1 LSLDGSTPNAMNA
14 DLDMNG
20 NNILNASQVNVD
32 SLYINNISV
41 VPGDVSLQT
50 TYLTASYTGNGSQV
64 AYALTANPQTEANT
78 SVYIDGVYQNK
89 NTYSVSGVVVTFSEA
104 PPLNSA
110 IEIVYPINTDTLNGT
125 TADLITYNQ
134 GSTGAQDRTL
144 TNKLQ
149 ESVSVKDFGA
159 TGDGVTDDT
168 AAIQAAID
176 ATGGGLFFPEGTYAV
191 TPVSGQNYC
200 LLIDAKTIHLYGN
213 NSTISMATTD
223 VKQALRI
230 RDSNNFVVSGL
241 SFVGSGTNGSD
252 GGQGLLQLYQCD
264 NVVIENC
271 IIKNSNCDGLA
282 MALCLNITVSNCIF
296 DNCSKSSLYLNLS
309 TGASLSGN
317 IIKNIGGHL
326 VSSTIVG
333 AGVQISGNTD
343 CSVIGNSIIDGLGM
357 GILCN
362 QSGTTAPKRNIIS
375 GNTVKGI
382 TNPTNTN
389 VSSGIRLSNSA
400 TDKACAT
407 VVEGNFAQGC
417 SVYNFYIENHNG
429 AKISD
434 NTSVES
440 DRSGFVISTASDV
453 TFQNNTAIN
462 TNTSNTSGQHAFY
475 LINSASNVI
484 GGGNRAVNSPSF
496 ATSYGAHDISDATG
510 NANRVVKVK
519 DYEFSEHSFTWHPNS
534 GSSIPAG
541 SSVSSNFAG
550 ISGLL
555 VGDYVI
561 VAAPYSLNDCIVQA
575 YPTSTSGTV
584 RVTLFNSSGSSRTF
598 ASGDW
603 TIRVFSNN
611 P

>member
-1 LSLDGSTPNAMNA
+1 MGA
-14 DLDMNG
+14 DIDLNSNDLLNVRNIEAQFYKDENG
-20 NNILNASQVNVD
+20 VQVAFANYTGTVASQTFSGD
-32 SLYINNISV
+32 SSTLIFVVTVTPIS
-41 VPGDVSLQT
+41 SSNL
-50 TYLTASYTGNGSQV
+50 
-64 AYALTANPQTEANT
+64 
-78 SVYIDGVYQNK
+78 SVYIDGVYQQK
-89 NTYSVSGVVVTFSEA
+89 ATYTVIGSNITFSEA
-104 PPLNSA
+104 PPLGTDN
-110 IEIVYPINTDTLNGT
+110 IEIVAISSLPIGST
-125 TADLITYNQ
+125 TADLVGYTPA
-134 GSTGAQDRTL
+134 GSGAVPT
-144 TNKLQ
+144 TVEAKLR

-159 TGDGVTDDT
+159 VGDGVTDDT
-168 AAIQAAID
+168 VAIQAAID

-230 RDSNNFVVSGL
+230 QDSNNFVVSGL

-440 DRSGFVISTASDV
+440 DRSGFVISTVSDV

-575 YPTSTSGTV
+575 YPTNTSGTV
-584 RVTLFNSSGSSRTF
+584 RVTLFNSSGASRTF